1 MRIEDKE
8 DYIIYMKI
16 VFIKCAFS
24 LFLGSDYVERKQG
37 TSLRRNRKNKQ
48 WNKLVYSLDRRRKTF
63 LKMKL
68 NQEIIR
74 SLPVLRSLIFDI
86 FLSGLII
93 TT

>member
-48 WNKLVYSLDRRRKTF
+48 WNKLANSGDKRTGKSSLKI
-63 LKMKL
+63 KL
-68 NQEIIR
+68 HQEIVQN
-74 SLPVLRSLIFDI
+74 SSSSDVLSNAIF
-86 FLSGLII
+86 F
-93 TT
+93 

>member
-48 WNKLVYSLDRRRKTF
+48 WTKLAYSVERRRMSF
-63 LKMKL
+63 LKIKL
-68 NQEIIR
+68 ELIR
-74 SLPVLRSLIFDI
+74 NGSETFQLCPY
-86 FLSGLII
+86 
-93 TT
+93 